1 VKEQKEDPEEPSGAF
16 RSLEHQLAPSIFA
29 GGFLQL
35 LKSEFLLMTFGWRP
49 DDRLHILQEL
59 ELSGIP

>member
-1 VKEQKEDPEEPSGAF
+1 VKEQKEDLEEPSGAF

-29 GGFLQL
+29 GGILQL

-49 DDRLHILQEL
+49 DDRLHIL
-59 ELSGIP
+59 